1 MSPGF
6 VALTTMLSMMTA
18 YLIVAYINARSSS
31 WFVSL
36 AGILIASIAAVS
48 VWFLMAEVAELFGF
62 DVNKKKLLIQS
73 FKLGF
78 INAVLAIYLAYKHRE
93 GRSQEYDEKRSVPDE
108 WESVDKTKMPIGAV
122 PVMPVVSA
130 ASCDVMNEYHEN
142 AAEPVVYTQQ
152 DEEALYEI
160 VAAEMAVRKIKKGLW
175 AKAYAQCEGDTNRTK
190 ALYIKLRVQAL
201 KDEAARMAQ
210 PAHLPAVETES
221 ERMQPEAPSA
231 PEEGKGQS
239 NTFLD
244 GKPHPWRRFF
254 ARVIDNCIAVIS
266 MFLLSFAVFYAVPE
280 KHATGLILF
289 LIFFALFA
297 EALFLHRFG
306 TTPAKWLFGIRVV
319 HPDGKLL
326 TLVESLKRLILLYV
340 WVNGG
345 MMLVMLLFLLTF
357 YFYPDPKSQ
366 PDIVMVGVIVIGNCL
381 FWGPYLFAYRR
392 LAKTGT
398 TRWDSAVSAVV
409 VHKKWGVFRTIACI
423 VCTVVLIF
431 VAGLVN
437 MLASFSN
444 TQDKDEEQST
454 QQSYEQSQSQNKKEA
469 AQGDAQENET
479 TEASSGDADV
489 QLNLGAMYALQQD
502 YTKAKSLFEK
512 AAAQGSAEAQY
523 NLGLLY
529 DQGYGVPQDYAQARS
544 WYEKAAV
551 QGNDSAQFNLGLMYA
566 RGQGGRQ
573 DYAQARQWYER
584 AAAQGHA
591 KAQNNL
597 GVMYHEGEGVQQD
610 YAQARRWFEKA
621 AAKDNADAQYWMGY
635 IYAQGHGVK
644 QDYAQ
649 ARAWFEKAAAQGAAN
664 AQTAL
669 DMMNAVAQEDALT
682 KEDARQLAKQAAKGD
697 GRALKALE
705 QTAAQ
710 GDADAQTGLGVLY
723 LIGQGVRQDYAQAR
737 KWLEKAAAQGNAE
750 AQTGLGVL
758 YLIGQGVRQDYAQA
772 RTWLEKAAAQGN
784 AEAQTG
790 LGLMYYVGHGVQKN
804 YAQARYWW
812 EKAAAQGDAMAQFY
826 LGELYRDGQG
836 VRQDYAK
843 AKYWFEKSA
852 AQGDADAQA
861 ALDMMNAEGRSMR
874 QEQAASDAQWNVES
888 WQDYA
893 QARARFERAA
903 IQGDA
908 DAQFNLGRIYAE
920 GLGVWQ
926 DKQAAM
932 AWFGKAC
939 NAGLQEACDEYQEL
953 EDEGY

>member
-73 FKLGF
+73 FKLCF

-201 KDEAARMAQ
+201 KDEVARMAQ

-231 PEEGKGQS
+231 PEKWQDQS
-239 NTFLD
+239 RTFLG
-244 GKPHPWRRFF
+244 GKAHPWRRFF
-254 ARVIDNCIAVIS
+254 ARLVDGS
-266 MFLLSFAVFYAVPE
+266 LLFSLYVTIFPFGLYAAATIFDYAVE
-280 KHATGLILF
+280 QGVEIGKQDVFGLFSLGILAGGLLYWFLVESLF
-289 LIFFALFA
+289 LSL
-297 EALFLHRFG
+297 FG
-306 TTPAKWLFGIRVV
+306 TTPAKWLFGIRVA
-319 HPDGKLL
+319 HSDGSLL
-326 TLVESLKRLILLYV
+326 SFSEAFSRFFRIFVQGLGFGIPVIA
-340 WVNGG
+340 
-345 MMLVMLLFLLTF
+345 LFT
-357 YFYPDPKSQ
+357 Q
-366 PDIVMVGVIVIGNCL
+366 
-381 FWGPYLFAYRR
+381 LFAYRR
-392 LAKTGT
+392 LTKTGT
-398 TRWDSAVSAVV
+398 TRWDTATNAVV
-409 VHKKWGVFRTIACI
+409 FHKEWGVFRALTCIAC
-423 VCTVVLIF
+423 VVFLF
-431 VAGLVN
+431 FGASLFD
-437 MLASFSN
+437 MLKSRLPD
-444 TQDKDEEQST
+444 TQNKGEDQNV
-454 QQSYEQSQSQNKKEA
+454 QQNYEQPQSQNKKDA
-469 AQGDAQENET
+469 AQGDAQEHEA
-479 TEASSGDADV
+479 TEIEQLYKKASSGDADV
-489 QLNLGAMYALQQD
+489 QLNLGTMYAEGRGVRQD
-502 YTKAKSLFEK
+502 YAQARHWFEK

-551 QGNDSAQFNLGLMYA
+551 QGCDSAQFNLGLMYA

-649 ARAWFEKAAAQGAAN
+649 ARRWWEKAAAQGSAE

-669 DMMNAVAQEDALT
+669 DIMDMMNAVVQEDALT
-682 KEDARQLAKQAAKGD
+682 EEDARQLAKQAAKGD

-710 GDADAQTGLGVLY
+710 GDADAQIQLGVLY

-737 KWLEKAAAQGNAE
+737 KWLEKAAAQGHAL
-750 AQTGLGVL
+750 AQTSLGVL
-758 YLIGQGVRQDYAQA
+758 YYYGQGVRQDYAQA
-772 RTWLEKAAAQGN
+772 R
-784 AEAQTG
+784 
-790 LGLMYYVGHGVQKN
+790 
-804 YAQARYWW
+804 RWW
-812 EKAAAQGDAMAQFY
+812 EKAAAQGDAMAQFF
-826 LGELYRDGQG
+826 LGEIYANGEG
-836 VRQDYAK
+836 VQQDKWVAK
-843 AKYWFEKSA
+843 EWFEK
-852 AQGDADAQA
+852 
-861 ALDMMNAEGRSMR
+861 
-874 QEQAASDAQWNVES
+874 
-888 WQDYA
+888 
-893 QARARFERAA
+893 
-903 IQGDA
+903 
-908 DAQFNLGRIYAE
+908 
-920 GLGVWQ
+920 
-926 DKQAAM
+926 
-932 AWFGKAC
+932 
-939 NAGLQEACDEYQEL
+939 ACDTGDQDGCDKYQEL